1 MIQTVQNSNSDRRVM
16 LVGAYATPLAFILG
30 TLGIFLATIPEK
42 EQLVCAGVLG
52 FTVFYNVVFPF
63 FFKNLS
69 QDLRGVNV
77 HIRLYL
83 NLAVN
88 SVLVYFLGDS
98 FHPIWL
104 ILALTPIASAIYGS
118 RRNTLIKAAVV
129 SAILL
134 GIQAARP
141 DRTSL
146 AWGEQAA
153 HISFIV
159 LISLLVNRLASLAS
173 PRPASATV

>member
-1 MIQTVQNSNSDRRVM
+1 MNQAVQKNNSDRRVV
-16 LVGAYATPLAFILG
+16 LVGVYATPLAFILG

-42 EQLVCAGVLG
+42 EQLICAGVLG

-69 QDLRGVNV
+69 QDLRGINVN
-77 HIRLYL
+77 IRLYL

-88 SVLVYFLGDS
+88 GVLVYFLGDS
-98 FHPIWL
+98 FRPIWL

-118 RRNTLIKAAVV
+118 RRNTLMKAAVV
-129 SAILL
+129 SALL
-134 GIQAARP
+134 VGIQAARP
-141 DRTSL
+141 DRTWL

-159 LISLLVNRLASLAS
+159 LISLLVNRLASLISPQPATAS
-173 PRPASATV
+173 I